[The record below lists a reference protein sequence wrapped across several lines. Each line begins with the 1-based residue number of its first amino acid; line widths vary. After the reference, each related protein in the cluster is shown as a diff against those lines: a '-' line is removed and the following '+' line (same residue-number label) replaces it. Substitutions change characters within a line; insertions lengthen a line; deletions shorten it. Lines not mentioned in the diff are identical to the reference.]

1 MKLHIPVGSV
11 THTAASVAQ
20 AIQLDSAD
28 RVASIDVPEEQSLAW
43 ARHGLKAA
51 APAFDTSGKP

>member
-28 RVASIDVPEEQSLAW
+28 RAAAIDVPEEQGVAW
-43 ARHGLKAA
+43 ARRWLTAA
-51 APAFDTSGKP
+51 IPAFNTSGKP